1 MRITSN
7 TKRENLTVL
16 QTYGL
21 SFRHHLQVLT
31 DPRTSVAQCLQA
43 LLTAELTD
51 NDGWRLLI
59 QLADNFGFDEAKVK
73 FETALANEVVHL
85 QNVRNWLSECVM
97 DSAQV

>member
-1 MRITSN
+1 
-7 TKRENLTVL
+7 
-16 QTYGL
+16 
-21 SFRHHLQVLT
+21 
-31 DPRTSVAQCLQA
+31 LQA

-59 QLADNFGFDEAKVK
+59 QLADSFGFGETKTE

-97 DSAQV
+97 DTAQV